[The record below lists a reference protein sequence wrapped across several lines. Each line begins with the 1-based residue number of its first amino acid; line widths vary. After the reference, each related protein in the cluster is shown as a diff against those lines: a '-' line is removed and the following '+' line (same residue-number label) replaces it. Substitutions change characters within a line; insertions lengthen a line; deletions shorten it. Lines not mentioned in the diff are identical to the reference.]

1 MYLEGISAAA
11 HRDGRVLCAD
21 VQNLNEECYADA
33 IAEHG
38 QPDYKMPLAI
48 ISPTPDSSGRDY
60 MWGTA
65 DASNPLHSDMP

>member
-11 HRDGRVLCAD
+11 HRETRVLCAD